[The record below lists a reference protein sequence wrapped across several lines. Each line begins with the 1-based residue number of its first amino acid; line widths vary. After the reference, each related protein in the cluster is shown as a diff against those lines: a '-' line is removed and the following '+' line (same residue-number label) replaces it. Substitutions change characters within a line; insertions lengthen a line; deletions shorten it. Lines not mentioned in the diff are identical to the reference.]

1 MNTLHKLMKVID
13 DQLKLRGFEYDCQC
27 PWCEVLKPIAYALNQ
42 AREEVSA
49 EDYRV
54 FCAESQAKSEAQK
67 RANEVVESGG
77 ALAQARYLRCG
88 RVELWMD
95 GVHLQTFDSAWRF
108 FDYCETH
115 TLTLKVKTEK

>member
-1 MNTLHKLMKVID
+1 MSTLHKLMKVIE

-42 AREEVSA
+42 AKEEVSA

-54 FCAESQAKSEAQK
+54 FCVESQAKSEAQK

-77 ALAQARYLRCG
+77 ALAEARLLGDG
-88 RVELWMD
+88 RIELWV
-95 GVHLQTFDSAWRF
+95 GKVHIRTFTALHLF
-108 FDYCETH
+108 VEYCHTH
-115 TLTLKVKTEK
+115 GLTIKFE